1 MRDNRK
7 NVHRARKPHIT
18 LLFFWDPMLRAMG
31 IQWRSLSFPTH
42 RQVTAAPRFHSV
54 RHQLTHHS
62 LPNRLDTRPHEKQT
76 WGTTRPSNHV
86 VPSRPIQS
94 SRSRN
99 FPLKMPP
106 SPKIIVLVVWFCH
119 VFLFSNL
126 ARRISPPKEK
136 VRSKSTSRKQNLAR
150 GWKKK
155 TKKQET
161 LLRNLIIAI
170 FFPVIGVRNSSAM
183 PTSIQA
189 KHAEKRVIQ
198 VPLKTLKRK
207 RHLKKEMIFGY
218 CTYVA
223 LKKKT
228 QLFHIKTPG
237 ATFSEKKK
245 RENASWKKKDDKF
258 RFKKTVPFPTKGPQ
272 TAGNPGAIEKE
283 KAVSCDGFIDQP
295 PERPRPVEVEKVL
308 PKNGPPKKGRAKEN
322 PGKKWWLGILDPP
335 FFGVGAG
342 GRLLSLFSGVMLPGW
357 PAGT

>member
-1 MRDNRK
+1 
-7 NVHRARKPHIT
+7 
-18 LLFFWDPMLRAMG
+18 MLRAMG

-150 GWKKK
+150 GWKKNKKARNASPKPHHSHLFPCHWCSELECHAHLDTGK
-155 TKKQET
+155 TCWEKSDTSSFEDPQE
-161 LLRNLIIAI
+161 
-170 FFPVIGVRNSSAM
+170 
-183 PTSIQA
+183 
-189 KHAEKRVIQ
+189 
-198 VPLKTLKRK
+198 
-207 RHLKKEMIFGY
+207 KETPQEGNDIWILY
-218 CTYVA
+218 LCYSE
-223 LKKKT
+223 KKT